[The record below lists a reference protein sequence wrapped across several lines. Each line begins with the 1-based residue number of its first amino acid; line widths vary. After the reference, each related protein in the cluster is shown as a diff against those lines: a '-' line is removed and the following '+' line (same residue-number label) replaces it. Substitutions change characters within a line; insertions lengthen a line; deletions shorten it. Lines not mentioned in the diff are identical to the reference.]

1 MKDFGMKGFKWH
13 VALFCALAAVFCFAT
28 PSMAA
33 QAKTKQPQDVFAVD
47 LKREGWTLKSG
58 GDPEGTS
65 GASLELGV
73 YWYVVN
79 PEVDEAA
86 KGLKAGLLLFDVGT
100 KKYSFLPLEEEEI
113 GVEGVQFSP
122 DKKRMIVAS
131 SMNRYATSLT
141 VYDLETLDPQ
151 ATFMGYS
158 EVYFVDD
165 VRFAFTLFDENVERP
180 TEAGMWGTSAAFF
193 APDAEDGYIVLKEAT
208 AKESFAVVGADENQI
223 TIHTTTVKSEK
234 DWEDADKWQESEIT
248 VEVPP
253 AG

>member
-1 MKDFGMKGFKWH
+1 MKDFRMKGFKGC
-13 VALFCALAAVFCFAT
+13 VALLCALAAAFCCAA

-33 QAKTKQPQDVFAVD
+33 QATTNQPQDVFMVD
-47 LKREGWTLKSG
+47 LKRDRWTLKSG
-58 GDPEGTS
+58 GDPEGAS
-65 GASLELGV
+65 GASPELGV

-86 KGLKAGLLLFDVGT
+86 KGLKAGLLLFDGGA
-100 KKYSFLPLEEEEI
+100 KNYSFLPLEEEEI

-131 SMNRYATSLT
+131 SLNRFATSLT
-141 VYDLETLDPQ
+141 VYDLETLNPQ

-165 VRFAFTLFDENVERP
+165 ARFAFTLFDESVERP
-180 TEAGMWGTSAAFF
+180 AEAGMWGTSAAFF

-223 TIHTTTVKSEK
+223 TIHTIMVKSEK
-234 DWEDADKWQESEIT
+234 DWEDVEKWQEGEIT
-248 VEVPP
+248 AGVPP